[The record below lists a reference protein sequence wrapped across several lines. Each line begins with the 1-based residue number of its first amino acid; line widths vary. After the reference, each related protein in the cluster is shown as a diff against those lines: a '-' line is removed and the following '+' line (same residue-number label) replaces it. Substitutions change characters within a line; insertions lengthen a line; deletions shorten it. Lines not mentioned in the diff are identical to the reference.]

1 MDLAFAAESLKPIPK
16 NHILARKAADLE
28 AIRHLAAHHLDLIKI
43 VLSSFDGKAT
53 VDQIQQSLVPD
64 VIRDD
69 WKKWWETA
77 KREMKKDGHF
87 IVPIKKTEPVVYQV
101 EETSLQARSL
111 ADFRAA
117 KGLKARVVV
126 VAEIL
131 KVVSDLADKA
141 TVANEIISALNTDI
155 ASYQRTQPS
164 VALEAIF
171 ARDELQHAS
180 GIPPDAGE
188 VTAAQIWLQDGIKFG
203 PLVETIPAAKHHRA
217 LESFREA
224 NPERW
229 FEILRGR
236 SISFPPSSPR
246 NLRRSSFSRASW
258 SRSRKPWPA

>member
-16 NHILARKAADLE
+16 SHILARKAADLE
-28 AIRHLAAHHLDLIKI
+28 GIRHLAAHHLDLIKI
-43 VLSSFDGKAT
+43 VLSSFEGKAT

-87 IVPIKKTEPVVYQV
+87 IVPIKKTEPVVYQA

-131 KVVSDLADKA
+131 KVVSDLGDKVA
-141 TVANEIISALNTDI
+141 VANEIVAALNTDI
-155 ASYQRTQPS
+155 TSYQRTQPS

-171 ARDELQHAS
+171 ARDELQHAAGHS
-180 GIPPDAGE
+180 RRRRRSYRGSNLAAGRHQIRSAWWKPSPPRNITARWNLSARRIPTAG
-188 VTAAQIWLQDGIKFG
+188 TKSCAA
-203 PLVETIPAAKHHRA
+203 
-217 LESFREA
+217 
-224 NPERW
+224 
-229 FEILRGR
+229 R
-236 SISFPPSSPR
+236 STWCPPSSPR
-246 NLRRSSFSRASW
+246 NLPRC
-258 SRSRKPWPA
+258 